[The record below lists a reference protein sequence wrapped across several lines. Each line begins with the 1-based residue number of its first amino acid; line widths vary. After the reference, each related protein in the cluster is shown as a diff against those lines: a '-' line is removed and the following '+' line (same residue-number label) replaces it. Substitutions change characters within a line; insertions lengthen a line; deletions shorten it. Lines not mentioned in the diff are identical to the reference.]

1 MEGSGSPENLGHTQH
16 KETPRQGES
25 LGRKTVEVNGR
36 EWSYLEYGNPKGIP
50 ILMLH
55 GWQASP
61 VGDIPLLRAF
71 TGDNPN
77 SYGFRM
83 LSEKKPKSAQ
93 ALARNIQA
101 LKGKYRVIDPWQPGT
116 QLTKPLKEISYDA
129 MADEVVAF
137 QRALGIDSSIV
148 FGSSGGGRIGIKLAA
163 RYPEAVKTLVLQ
175 GTPTRKED
183 LEKVRYRATRAFTW
197 GPIPYILYNLH
208 LAYPAFWLSG
218 KLSRE
223 FKMSDKDS
231 QKAMNQAFRTG
242 DHKTSIKLLRE
253 MSKNIEGDIKKVQC
267 PVIVVDGVDGQ
278 LVPFAK
284 EKAAAEKFPTRVLT
298 YKGEV
303 IRTKGVKGILLA
315 VREAFGIQGH
325 TIVNTSPE
333 VLAVLVD
340 KMSNKLLELTRA
352 NENNSSIASA
362 APR

>member
-1 MEGSGSPENLGHTQH
+1 MEGLTSPGNLGHAQH
-16 KETPRQGES
+16 KETSRQGES

-36 EWSYLEYGNPKGIP
+36 EWSYFEYGNPKGIP

-61 VGDIPLLRAF
+61 IGDIPLLRAF
-71 TGDNPN
+71 TGDIPK

-83 LSEKKPKSAQ
+83 LSEKKPASAQ

-116 QLTKPLKEISYDA
+116 QLTKPLDNISYDA
-129 MADEVVAF
+129 MADEVAAF
-137 QRALGIDSSIV
+137 QKALGVESSIV
-148 FGSSGGGRIGIKLAA
+148 FGSSGGGIIGTKLAS
-163 RYPEAVKTLVLQ
+163 RYPGAVKTLVLQ

-183 LEKVRYRATRAFTW
+183 LEKVRYKATRVLTW
-197 GPIPYILYNLH
+197 GPIPYILFNLH

-231 QKAMNQAFRTG
+231 QKAMNQGFRTG
-242 DHKTSIKLLRE
+242 DHKTAIKLLRE
-253 MSKNIEGDIKKVQC
+253 MSKNIEGDIKKVEC
-267 PVIVVDGVDGQ
+267 PVIVVDGVNGQ

-284 EKAAAEKFPTRVLT
+284 EKAAAEKFPTKILT

-303 IRTKGVKGILLA
+303 TRTKGVKGVLLA
-315 VREAFGIQGH
+315 IREAFGIQGH
-325 TIVNTSPE
+325 TVVNTSPE
-333 VLAVLVD
+333 VLAVLTD
-340 KMSNKLLELTRA
+340 KMSKKLLELTRT
-352 NENNSSIASA
+352 NENSEQA
-362 APR
+362 RGVEHQ